1 MADLTKI
8 KLLLLDVDGVL
19 TDGQIII
26 APTGE
31 LCKQFN
37 VADGLGISIAQRLG
51 IKVGII
57 TGRKGEIITR
67 RAQELG
73 ITILYMGISNK
84 KQALEQILQQE
95 KLTLAEVA
103 YMGDDLNDLSVLQV
117 VGLSAAPANA
127 VVEVKERVQYICRR
141 SGRQGAVREL
151 LEQLLKAQGLWK
163 KVIKEYLQQ
172 GQGDVQ

>member
-8 KLLLLDVDGVL
+8 KLVVLDVDGVL

-127 VVEVKERVQYICRR
+127 VVEVKERVQYICQR
-141 SGRQGAVREL
+141 SGGQGAVREL